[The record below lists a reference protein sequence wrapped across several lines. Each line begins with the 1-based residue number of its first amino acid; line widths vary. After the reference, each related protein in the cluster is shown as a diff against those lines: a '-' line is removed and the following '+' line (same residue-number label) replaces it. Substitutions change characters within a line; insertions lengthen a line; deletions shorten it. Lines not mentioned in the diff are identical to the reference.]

1 MQPFAGATD
10 LTLTAGDC
18 GLGKALPSR
27 VLVHLCANTGWVCF
41 SGGSLNQPVQIEGN
55 LSAQS
60 KETEE
65 IGTQKKKT
73 AVSRPSCRW
82 EDVSLKVTGSMA
94 PLFLFP
100 LADLPLEL
108 QLVGEEH
115 LPPAHILGQGPH
127 VGCDGVTARVN
138 YLLPQLIR
146 HAQLWV
152 EKGRGGLR
160 QSLGREG
167 SFPHKIT
174 TRFSRPVKTLQE
186 TLPEHEDV
194 PDTVLASFLSSWRKG
209 KCPNA

>member
-27 VLVHLCANTGWVCF
+27 VLVHPWANTGWVCF

-65 IGTQKKKT
+65 IGTQEKKT

-82 EDVSLKVTGSMA
+82 EDMSLKVTGSMA

-127 VGCDGVTARVN
+127 VRCDGVTARVN
-138 YLLPQLIR
+138 YLLPQLVR
-146 HAQLWV
+146 HAQL
-152 EKGRGGLR
+152 GGGS
-160 QSLGREG
+160 SLGTLRECLLL
-167 SFPHKIT
+167 
-174 TRFSRPVKTLQE
+174 LQA
-186 TLPEHEDV
+186 LLI
-194 PDTVLASFLSSWRKG
+194 DTHSSERSSTI
-209 KCPNA
+209 